1 MRHYNS
7 DVGRI
12 IYNLN
17 QINLAKYTKFDI
29 MNKWTIEVLSE
40 SVEEEINN
48 LPTDIR
54 AKLTRITELIETFGL
69 ENVHEP
75 YIKHIEGKIWEM
87 RMKGKDNIGR
97 ALYVT
102 ASGRRIVILH
112 AFIKKTQKMPNK
124 AKRLAQERLKE
135 IKE

>member
-1 MRHYNS
+1 
-7 DVGRI
+7 
-12 IYNLN
+12 
-17 QINLAKYTKFDI
+17 
-29 MNKWTIEVLSE
+29 MNKWTIEVLNDV
-40 SVEEEINN
+40 VEDEINN

-54 AKLTRITELIETFGL
+54 AKLTRIVELIEMFGL

-102 ASGRRIVILH
+102 AKGRRIVILH

-135 IKE
+135 LKE

>member
-1 MRHYNS
+1 MIFDSR
-7 DVGRI
+7 RI
-12 IYNLN
+12 TYGLN
-17 QINLAKYTKFDI
+17 QINLVKYTKFDI
-29 MNKWTIEVLSE
+29 MNKWTIEVLSDT
-40 SVEEEINN
+40 VEEEIND

-54 AKLTRITELIETFGL
+54 AKLTRIIELIETFGL

-102 ASGRRIVILH
+102 ATGRRIVILH

-124 AKRLAQERLKE
+124 AKRLAKERLKE
-135 IKE
+135 LEK

>member
-1 MRHYNS
+1 M
-7 DVGRI
+7 I
-12 IYNLN
+12 CKIK
-17 QINLAKYTKFDI
+17 LAKYTKFDI
-29 MNKWTIEVLSE
+29 MNKWTIEVLNDA
-40 SVEEEINN
+40 VEEEIHS
-48 LPTDIR
+48 LPADIR
-54 AKLTRITELIETFGL
+54 AKLTRIIELIQTFGL

-102 ASGRRIVILH
+102 AKGKRVVILH

-124 AKRLAQERLKE
+124 AKKLAQERLKE
-135 IKE
+135 LET

>member
-1 MRHYNS
+1 
-7 DVGRI
+7 
-12 IYNLN
+12 
-17 QINLAKYTKFDI
+17 
-29 MNKWTIEVLSE
+29 MNKQTIEVLSE
-40 SVEEEINN
+40 AVEEEIND

-54 AKLTRITELIETFGL
+54 AKLTRIIELIETFGL

-102 ASGRRIVILH
+102 AKGRRIVILH
-112 AFIKKTQKMPNK
+112 AFIKKTQKMRNK
-124 AKRLAQERLKE
+124 AKRLAKERLKE